1 MRRSLI
7 TAAAAAAASVLV
19 LTGCTSADDAGDSG
33 DSGDGTIELEF
44 WHGYTEADGKVLD
57 QLVADFNASQD
68 GIEITPVTKPW
79 GTLLDTALPALT
91 AGNGPQMLALPPEN
105 IPVFASKGALLPL
118 DEWYDSPDS
127 GASNLNPE
135 AVATGLADGE
145 RFGAPL
151 SFTPLTMFTNQAL
164 FDAAGV
170 AVPTTWDE
178 WVTTATALTVDEN
191 GDGTPEQYGL
201 ALQDN
206 ATVGNGVWMSLLQS
220 GGGQVVT
227 PEGEVLVDSP
237 ENIAT
242 LEYWAAAVRDHQIS
256 PTGLTGVDADEL
268 FKAGKAAM
276 TLGGPWMA
284 SIAEE
289 SGIEYGIAA
298 LPAGPAGIKASALA
312 VDLTITA
319 QASAEEQAAA
329 EAFLTW
335 FYQPENM
342 VTWSLASGW
351 PPLTT
356 DVDASDVAENPVVAA
371 LTEQS
376 QYGVALL
383 PGVIPQ
389 AEILTELD
397 TATQKAMAGGAVAEL
412 LTTAQAEMEATL
424 GG

>member
-1 MRRSLI
+1 MRRSFTL
-7 TAAAAAAASVLV
+7 TAAAAAALALA
-19 LTGCTSADDAGDSG
+19 LTGCTGPAESDA
-33 DSGDGTIELEF
+33 SGDGPVELEF

-57 QLVADFNASQD
+57 ELVAEFNASQD
-68 GIEITPVTKPW
+68 EVEITSVTKPW
-79 GTLLDTALPALT
+79 ATLLDTALPALT
-91 AGNGPQMLALPPEN
+91 AGNGPQLLALPPEN
-105 IPVFASKGALLPL
+105 IPVYASRGALLSL
-118 DEWYDSPDS
+118 EDWYESPDS
-127 GASNLNPE
+127 GAEALNPQ
-135 AVATGLADGE
+135 AVETGLADGE

-178 WVTTATALTVDEN
+178 WVEAATALTVDEN

-206 ATVGNGVWMSLLQS
+206 ATVGNGVWISLLQS
-220 GGGQVVT
+220 GGGDVVT

-237 ENIAT
+237 ENVAT
-242 LEYWAAAVRDHQIS
+242 LEYWTAAVRDHQIS

-284 SIAEE
+284 TIAEE
-289 SGIEYGIAA
+289 SGIDYGIAT

-312 VDLTITA
+312 VDLTVTA
-319 QASAEEQAAA
+319 QASAGEQDAA

-342 VTWSLASGW
+342 ITWSLGSGW

-389 AEILTELD
+389 ADILTELD
-397 TATQKAMAGGAVAEL
+397 TATQKAMAGGPVPEL
-412 LTTAQAEMEATL
+412 LQTAQAEMEATL
-424 GG
+424 AE